1 MAHVELQNND
11 SMEQSDITIQTLWA
25 LQETN
30 RLQQQELR
38 QLQLERLK
46 WQQQLQPTRA
56 KGEFEPHDRVR
67 EAIPPHL
74 QLAPLEGAK
83 RKKILSQYPK
93 WESMPQPI
101 RDDNNLAS
109 RALAGESKKWIITD
123 LVRFQQDT
131 LDALRIATAAWHGLL
146 SQEPSQ
152 QMFESTACALQD
164 LTTLL
169 GDNAARLGRY
179 QLQSAFE
186 AAGAKGAISLL
197 QCDPAMGEID
207 FDTTAHTIFQ
217 QAHLDAMHDLRQYN
231 SSIDTAIRSRTPKN
245 GQQNSYRG
253 GGRGSRGDRRGGASR
268 GGRGSYNNNNSW
280 RGRGKGQSNNASPAK
295 ADKNDDK

>member
-1 MAHVELQNND
+1 
-11 SMEQSDITIQTLWA
+11 
-25 LQETN
+25 
-30 RLQQQELR
+30 
-38 QLQLERLK
+38 
-46 WQQQLQPTRA
+46 
-56 KGEFEPHDRVR
+56 
-67 EAIPPHL
+67 
-74 QLAPLEGAK
+74 
-83 RKKILSQYPK
+83 
-93 WESMPQPI
+93 MPQPT
-101 RDDNNLAS
+101 RDDNNLAR

-197 QCDPAMGEID
+197 QCDPAMGEIE

-231 SSIDTAIRSRTPKN
+231 SSIDTAIRDRFLSGKKR
-245 GQQNSYRG
+245 NSTKY
-253 GGRGSRGDRRGGASR
+253 
-268 GGRGSYNNNNSW
+268 
-280 RGRGKGQSNNASPAK
+280 Q
-295 ADKNDDK
+295 